1 MVFNTKTKLLGL
13 IGHPVDHSMSP
24 TFHNRVYSL
33 INLNAVYIA
42 FDVKDDNHL
51 KMALDGIK
59 GLNILG
65 MNVTIPY
72 KEKVIPYLEQLS
84 EEAAIIGAVNVI
96 KNDDGRLVGYNSDA
110 MGFASSL
117 KARGISVYDKDV
129 LMLGAGGAAKAIAVA
144 LAMDG
149 AHRIRIANRSLERA
163 QALAYLISNSFP
175 HVQIQT
181 LDITERKLTDEAD
194 IIINATS
201 VGMWPNHQAMPISPG
216 QRFSKEQ
223 IIIDIIY
230 NPETTIFLKEAQR
243 WGCKTI
249 NGMEMLIY
257 QALESIR
264 IWTGI
269 KVEYS
274 QIKESL

>member
-1 MVFNTKTKLLGL
+1 
-13 IGHPVDHSMSP
+13 
-24 TFHNRVYSL
+24 
-33 INLNAVYIA
+33 
-42 FDVKDDNHL
+42 
-51 KMALDGIK
+51 MALEGIK
-59 GLNILG
+59 GLNISG

-72 KEKVIPYLEQLS
+72 KEEVIPYLDQLS

-96 KNDDGRLVGYNSDA
+96 KNDNGRLVGYNSDA

-117 KARGISVYDKDV
+117 KTRGISAYNKDI
-129 LMLGAGGAAKAIAVA
+129 LILGAGGAAKAIAVA

-149 AHRIRIANRSLERA
+149 AHCIRIANRSLERA
-163 QALAYLISNSFP
+163 KALSYLICSSFP
-175 HVQIQT
+175 HVQTQA
-181 LDITERKLTDEAD
+181 LDITQEKLTDKAD

-201 VGMWPNHQAMPISPG
+201 VGMWPNHQGMPIGPG
-216 QRFSKEQ
+216 QRFSKKQ
-223 IIIDIIY
+223 IVIDIIY
-230 NPETTIFLKEAQR
+230 NPETTLFLKEAQR

-269 KVEYS
+269 NVEYS
-274 QIKESL
+274 QIKEFL